1 MNFEETKKVVFVM
14 TKAYPKYFGDY
25 TQADLK
31 DLVSLWQQCM
41 QDLQYADVNNA
52 LITYLNSND
61 CQYPPQCGNL
71 RQIIM
76 KKANVGSKLADAETA
91 WQMIIK
97 IIRTR
102 PRDEYPQA
110 IRELPKAIR
119 DWVGSSSTLESYAN
133 MDSTTLHGV
142 VHSQFIKSYNA
153 KVQQAMEQASTGNG
167 SILID
172 EHLGAEQAPQIETAN
187 SFQRLMLV
195 DGIMKVIE

>member
-14 TKAYPKYFGDY
+14 KKAYPKYFGDY

>member
-172 EHLGAEQAPQIETAN
+172 EHLGAEQAPQIEMAN
-187 SFQRLMLV
+187 RFQRLMLV

>member
-172 EHLGAEQAPQIETAN
+172 EHLGAEQAPQIETASN
-187 SFQRLMLV
+187 FQRLMLV
-195 DGIMKVIE
+195 DGVMKVIE

>member
-1 MNFEETKKVVFVM
+1 MDLNETRKVISIIA
-14 TKAYPKYFGDY
+14 KNYPKFYNDY
-25 TQADLK
+25 KPQDFDIVASTWQAVLK
-31 DLVSLWQQCM
+31 DIAYKDVGSALVEYIGSEEGKF
-41 QDLQYADVNNA
+41 
-52 LITYLNSND
+52 
-61 CQYPPQCGNL
+61 PPHAGAIK
-71 RQIIM
+71 QILF
-76 KKANVGSKLADAETA
+76 KRANKDSKLADAETA

-172 EHLGAEQAPQIETAN
+172 EHLGAEQAPQIETAS

>member
-41 QDLQYADVNNA
+41 QDLQYSDVNNA

-110 IRELPKAIR
+110 IRELPKTIR

-172 EHLGAEQAPQIETAN
+172 EHLGAEQAPQIETAS

>member
-41 QDLQYADVNNA
+41 QDLQYVDVNNA
-52 LITYLNSND
+52 LITYLNSNE

>member
-195 DGIMKVIE
+195 DGIMKVIQ

>member
-172 EHLGAEQAPQIETAN
+172 EHLGAEQAPQIEMAN

>member
-172 EHLGAEQAPQIETAN
+172 EHLGAEQAPLIETAN

>member
-41 QDLQYADVNNA
+41 QDLQYEDVNNA

-76 KKANVGSKLADAETA
+76 KKANAGSKLADAETA

-172 EHLGAEQAPQIETAN
+172 EHLGAEQAPQIETAS

-195 DGIMKVIE
+195 DGVMKVIE

>member
-153 KVQQAMEQASTGNG
+153 KVQQATEQASTGNG